1 MRRLAQVCL
10 NALVLMLLAAGS
22 AAAQGYP
29 TKPVR
34 LIVPFAA
41 GGDIDP
47 IARVLAER
55 LQKVW
60 NQSVLVET
68 RPGAGGTIGSDFV
81 AKSPAD
87 GYTLLMC
94 SAGPVTIA
102 PSLYQSLPYAPD
114 KDLEPVALIGA
125 ASVVIL
131 VNDSIPVKTYG
142 EFVALAKAKPGTLTF
157 ATAGVGSLAHLTT
170 MAYSGDAGVKL
181 VHVPYKGS
189 GPAVQDLL
197 GGHINLSF
205 NPMPSALAA
214 LATGKVRP
222 LAVTSAK
229 RSQLLPEVATLSE
242 LGVTGFDVVS
252 WYGICAPRGTPKD
265 VALKINQAINAA
277 VSAPDVQEQLRK
289 LGTETRA
296 ATIDEFAALIRT
308 DAARWSK
315 VIKEN
320 NIQLN

>member
-1 MRRLAQVCL
+1 
-10 NALVLMLLAAGS
+10 MLLIAGS
-22 AAAQGYP
+22 AVAQGYP
-29 TKPVR
+29 SKPVR

-47 IARVLAER
+47 IARILAEHLR
-55 LQKVW
+55 TVW
-60 NQSVLVET
+60 NQPVFVDT

-94 SAGPVTIA
+94 SAGPITIA
-102 PSLYQSLPYAPD
+102 PSLYPSLPYAPD
-114 KDLEPVALIGA
+114 KDFEAVALIGA
-125 ASVVIL
+125 ASLVIL
-131 VNDSIPVKTYG
+131 VNDSVPAKTYA
-142 EFVALAKAKPGTLTF
+142 EFAALAKAKPSTLTF

-170 MAYSGDAGVKL
+170 MAYAGEAGVKM

-197 GGHINLSF
+197 GGHVNLSF

-214 LATGKVRP
+214 LSSGKVRP
-222 LAVTSAK
+222 LAVTSAN
-229 RSQLLPEVATLSE
+229 RSQLLPDVPTLAE
-242 LGVTGFDVVS
+242 LGIKGFDVVS

-265 VALKINQAINAA
+265 VSAKINQAINQAT
-277 VSAPDVQEQLRK
+277 SSPDIQNKLRQM
-289 LGTETRA
+289 GTETRG
-296 ATIDEFAALIRT
+296 ATIDEAGALIRT

-320 NIQLN
+320 KIQLN